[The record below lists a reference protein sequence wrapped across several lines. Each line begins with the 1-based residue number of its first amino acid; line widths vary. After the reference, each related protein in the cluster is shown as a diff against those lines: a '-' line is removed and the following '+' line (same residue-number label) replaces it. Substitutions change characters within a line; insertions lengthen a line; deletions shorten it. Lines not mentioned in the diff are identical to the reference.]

1 MKTPEIW
8 VADSETDPFEFD
20 IIPAPF
26 IWGVYNGSDYWEF
39 TDTDKFVDFV
49 QDKEIILYAHNG
61 GKFDWHFISH
71 RFEPHQP
78 LLIIAGRIAKFTIG
92 KCEFRDSINIYNK
105 PLSAFGKEIF
115 DYNKMHKS
123 VRAEHMDEIRK
134 YLRSD
139 CENLYALVT
148 GFVESY
154 GLHITTASAA
164 MKFWQIRLKNKVPR
178 SDEFFYN
185 DFFRFFFGGRVQC
198 FEQGDLKVRAMSVDI
213 NSAYPD
219 AMMRE
224 HPYGLLYSTADDAPG
239 VAPDKWGPMFFDLE
253 CVAHGAFGYRG
264 TNGTLY
270 YPDDTTARIYHVTG
284 WELLAA
290 LDTDTIDKLK
300 ILQHFEFVELKNFSE
315 YIDYFWNVRK
325 EYKAAGDVHGS
336 DFAKLM
342 MNSLYGKFGANP
354 NRYKDNILVPKDEFF
369 DEGIHLLEDG
379 ESWKEFREWV
389 IVAKNQDEKAKKF
402 FNLATAASITG
413 FVRAKLWRAICSAT
427 RPIYCD
433 TDSITAVGF
442 DKSVTLSDELGDW
455 GIEYKYNRIVV
466 CGKKLYAFRKAGR
479 LADDEKRWKIA
490 SKGARL
496 DEKDLIKIATGKTI
510 TFRSNVPTFSIAKSK
525 PTFIERNIVSTAGD
539 SRIVP
544 RRFDPMY
551 AEEKENEKGEV

>member
-1 MKTPEIW
+1 LKIQGKEIW

-20 IIPAPF
+20 VIPAPF
-26 IWGVYNGSDYWEF
+26 IWGVYNGSDYYEF

-49 QDKEIILYAHNG
+49 STKEIILYAHNG

-71 RFEPHQP
+71 RFEPHTP
-78 LLIIAGRIAKFTIG
+78 LLIIAGRIAKFNIG
-92 KCEFRDSINIYNK
+92 KCEFRDSINIYSK
-105 PLSAFGKEIF
+105 PLSAFAKETF
-115 DYNKMHKS
+115 DYNKMHYS
-123 VRAEHMDEIRK
+123 VRAEYMDEIRK

-148 GFVESY
+148 GFIESY

-164 MKFWQIRLKNKVPR
+164 MKFWQMRLKNKVPR

-185 DFFRFFFGGRVQC
+185 DFSRFYYGGRVQC
-198 FEQGDLKVRAMSVDI
+198 FEQGDLKVQALSADI

-224 HPYGLLYSTADDAPG
+224 HPYGLLYAAADDAPT
-239 VAPDKWGPMFFDLE
+239 VSSDKWGPMFFDIE
-253 CVAHGAFGYRG
+253 CNSRGAFGYRG

-270 YPDDTTARIYHVTG
+270 YPDDGTIRIYHVTG

-300 ILQHFEFVELKNFSE
+300 ILQHFEFMELKSFSE
-315 YIDYFWNVRK
+315 YITYFWNVRK
-325 EYKAAGDVHGS
+325 EYKAAGDIHGS

-342 MNSLYGKFGANP
+342 TNSLYGKFAANP
-354 NRYKDNILVPKDEFF
+354 NRYKDNILVPRNEFF

-389 IVAKNQDEKAKKF
+389 IVHKNQDEKAKKF

-413 FVRAKLWRAICSAT
+413 FVRAKLWRAVCNCK

-433 TDSITAVGF
+433 TDSICAESFG
-442 DKSVTLSDELGDW
+442 DDVTLSSELGDW
-455 GIEYKYNRIVV
+455 GIEYKYNRVIV
-466 CGKKLYAFRKAGR
+466 CGKKLYAFRKVGR

-496 DEKDLIKIATGKTI
+496 NEKDLIKIAAGKTI
-510 TFRSNVPTFSIAKSK
+510 TFRSNVPTFSIAKSQ
-525 PTFIERNIVSTAGD
+525 PTFMERNIVSTAGD

-544 RRFDPMY
+544 RRFDPMF
-551 AEEKENEKGEV
+551 AEEKENE